1 MRTRTGLALLLAA
14 CLATAACGGRGQ
26 RTDPATTGA
35 AREPGP
41 VRLAVVP
48 KAVGFDFWRQVRRGA
63 ECAAS
68 RQKDVTIR
76 WDGVTA
82 ETDVVGQLSV
92 AGALQTTGEECYC
105 ACGEG
110 DPGNHHPDG
119 LVPGVP
125 RGKQRNLSCIGTI

>member
-1 MRTRTGLALLLAA
+1 MRRRGQTKTLTGLLSTATRVRAKLISKWPQRSGAVVESGQDLLLFV
-14 CLATAACGGRGQ
+14 GRENQ
-26 RTDPATTGA
+26 LV
-35 AREPGP
+35 P
-41 VRLAVVP
+41 VRV
-48 KAVGFDFWRQVRRGA
+48 
-63 ECAAS
+63 
-68 RQKDVTIR
+68 
-76 WDGVTA
+76 DG